1 MGGLDPHIQRCTDPE
16 QPTPDVADHAAS
28 IGQGMRP
35 MYYVDQRLAKTIGEA
50 RIEQAKK
57 WRRLRQLRQQP
68 GMKPLPEHDDRLVDT
83 TYTKAA

>member
-1 MGGLDPHIQRCTDPE
+1 
-16 QPTPDVADHAAS
+16 
-28 IGQGMRP
+28 

-68 GMKPLPEHDDRLVDT
+68 GTKALEQLDDRLVET

>member
-1 MGGLDPHIQRCTDPE
+1 MK
-16 QPTPDVADHAAS
+16 
-28 IGQGMRP
+28 P

-68 GMKPLPEHDDRLVDT
+68 GTKALEQLDDQLVDT